1 MLDAAVKAL
10 IGSAELHIDGSSN
23 ENSPDNVLARGSGF
37 FGERVSLAKAELTGV
52 SRLLAR
58 SPDDALF
65 IAIAESGKS
74 AGVAARAVVRLIPGR
89 LSFLLL
95 PHEVLKLTPQS
106 PRLTGYV
113 FRFSA
118 QAILEE
124 SLLHSTE
131 NPSLSTLIDTLPG
144 HETLLTACANQ
155 LIGFASHDQKNSE
168 LLTQPLEASIFS
180 LIASLVATAP
190 KQGFTQGLPDAST
203 HSRYVQIALG
213 YMEENVAEPITL
225 ADLCNACCVSARTLQ
240 ISFQSVMN
248 RTPLQVL
255 QELRLTRLRDLLLR
269 GEDVSPACRQV
280 GLQSSGRLSAS
291 YKKLFNELPRQTRQR
306 GLLTI

>member
-1 MLDAAVKAL
+1 MLDAAIKGL
-10 IGSAELHIDGSSN
+10 IGNAEFHIDTSDRESHQN
-23 ENSPDNVLARGSGF
+23 TFHGSGF
-37 FGERVSLAKAELTGV
+37 FGERVALAKAELTGI
-52 SRLLAR
+52 SRLLVR
-58 SPDDALF
+58 SPDDTLV

-74 AGVAARAVVRLIPGR
+74 AGVAAHNIVRIIPGR
-89 LSFLLL
+89 FSFLLL

-106 PRLTGYV
+106 PKITGYV
-113 FRFSA
+113 FKFSA

-131 NPSLSTLIDTLPG
+131 DPSLSTLIDTLPG

-155 LIGFASHDQKNSE
+155 LIGFASYDQKNSE

-180 LIASLVATAP
+180 LIASLVASTP
-190 KQGFTQGLPDAST
+190 KHNLAQGLPDAST
-203 HSRYVQIALG
+203 HSRYVQIALS
-213 YMEENVAEPITL
+213 YIEENIAESITL
-225 ADLCNACCVSARTLQ
+225 SDLCKACCVSARTLQ

-248 RTPLQVL
+248 RSPLQVL
-255 QELRLTRLRDLLLR
+255 QELRLTRLRDLLL
-269 GEDVSPACRQV
+269 GGADVSPACRQV

-306 GLLTI
+306 GPLNS

>member
-1 MLDAAVKAL
+1 MIDAAIEEL
-10 IGSAELHIDGSSN
+10 IGNAEFHIDPSGIEVSSQN
-23 ENSPDNVLARGSGF
+23 GILGTGF
-37 FGERVSLAKAELTGV
+37 FGERVALAKADLTGI
-52 SRLLAR
+52 SRFLFR
-58 SPDDALF
+58 SPDDTLV

-74 AGVAARAVVRLIPGR
+74 SGVAARNTIKIIPGR
-89 LSFLLL
+89 FSFLLL

-106 PRLTGYV
+106 PKVSGYV
-113 FRFSA
+113 FKFSA
-118 QAILEE
+118 KAILEE

-155 LIGFASHDQKNSE
+155 LIGFASYDQKNSE

-180 LIASLVATAP
+180 LIASLVATTP
-190 KQGFTQGLPDAST
+190 KQNLAQGLPDAST
-203 HSRYVQIALG
+203 HSRYVQIALS
-213 YMEENVAEPITL
+213 YIEDNIAESITL
-225 ADLCNACCVSARTLQ
+225 SDLCQACCVSARTLQ

-248 RTPLQVL
+248 RSPLQVL
-255 QELRLTRLRDLLLR
+255 QELRLTQLRDLLLR

-306 GLLTI
+306 GLFKP

>member
-1 MLDAAVKAL
+1 MFDASINEL
-10 IGSAELHIDGSSN
+10 IGDAEFHIDRSSNQGSS
-23 ENSPDNVLARGSGF
+23 EDILFYGSGF
-37 FGERVSLAKAELTGV
+37 FGERVALAKAELTGV
-52 SRLLAR
+52 SRLLVR
-58 SPDDALF
+58 SPGDALV

-74 AGVAARAVVRLIPGR
+74 TGVAARSVIRLIPGR

-144 HETLLTACANQ
+144 HETLLTACAKQ

-180 LIASLVATAP
+180 LIASLVATTP
-190 KQGFTQGLPDAST
+190 KQSLAQGLPDAST
-203 HSRYVQIALG
+203 HSRHVQIALS
-213 YMEENVAEPITL
+213 YMEENVAESITL

-248 RTPLQVL
+248 RSPLQVL

-269 GEDVSPACRQV
+269 GEDVSPACRRV

-306 GLLTI
+306 GLLAP